1 VTEPRRPA
9 AFIRAGLGS
18 GAGAGATARERQAVA
33 DAARQRG
40 WPAPV
45 VYADDDQGRPGS
57 DDTALARLEA
67 AIVAGRHDALLL
79 AGQGAVSDGG
89 PALLMRLLLACT
101 KNGVTVELLP
111 PSLTAGGEAAIP
123 EPPTGLSR
131 PAPRSPADERPA
143 VLTRARVSAMS
154 GQFPEWRIWLDD
166 HGWHARRRVG
176 VFLQEYRRGAPAFC
190 VHADSEAGLSQRL
203 REQEAADAQPPG
215 RAAS

>member
-1 VTEPRRPA
+1 MTEPRRPA
-9 AFIRAGLGS
+9 AFIRVGPGS
-18 GAGAGATARERQAVA
+18 GAGATARERQAVA

-40 WPAPV
+40 WPAPA
-45 VYADDDQGRPGS
+45 VYADEDQSRPGP

-111 PSLTAGGEAAIP
+111 LTAGGGAAIP
-123 EPPTGLSR
+123 DPPTGLSR
-131 PAPRSPADERPA
+131 PAQRPPADRERPA

-190 VHADSEAGLSQRL
+190 VHAGSEAGLSQRL
-203 REQEAADAQPPG
+203 RDQEAADAQPPG

>member
-1 VTEPRRPA
+1 MTEPRRPA
-9 AFIRAGLGS
+9 AFIRAGPGS
-18 GAGAGATARERQAVA
+18 GAGATARERQAVA

-111 PSLTAGGEAAIP
+111 PPLTAGGEAAIP
-123 EPPTGLSR
+123 EPITRLSR
-131 PAPRSPADERPA
+131 PAQHSPADSERPA

-190 VHADSEAGLSQRL
+190 VHAGSEAGLAQRL
-203 REQEAADAQPPG
+203 RDQEAADAEPPG

>member
-1 VTEPRRPA
+1 MTEPRRPA
-9 AFIRAGLGS
+9 AFIRVGPGS
-18 GAGAGATARERQAVA
+18 GAGATARERQAVA

-40 WPAPV
+40 WPAPA
-45 VYADDDQGRPGS
+45 VYADEDQSRPGP

-111 PSLTAGGEAAIP
+111 LTAGGEAAVP
-123 EPPTGLSR
+123 EPKTGLSR
-131 PAPRSPADERPA
+131 PAQHSPADRERPA

-190 VHADSEAGLSQRL
+190 VHAGSEAALSQRL
-203 REQEAADAQPPG
+203 RDQEAADAQPPG

>member
-1 VTEPRRPA
+1 MTEPRRPA
-9 AFIRAGLGS
+9 AFIRAGPGS
-18 GAGAGATARERQAVA
+18 GAGATARERQAVA

-111 PSLTAGGEAAIP
+111 LTAGSGAGIP

-131 PAPRSPADERPA
+131 PAPRSPADDERPA

-190 VHADSEAGLSQRL
+190 VHAGSEAALSQRL
-203 REQEAADAQPPG
+203 RDQEAADAQPPG